1 MNVSIE
7 HPESSVSNCKVFYVT
22 VSGLTMGEL
31 LKIAEKN
38 FLQSSFKRKVYL
50 CSLVAIEAC
59 RQAGESYDV
68 SVSVPPNSSLALIDG
83 VANNLSLNKKTRM
96 VPNTALNNPSRR
108 NAYTLV
114 GISGTKTWQ
123 EYIGSQEDL
132 VQARLN
138 MVREAFA
145 NNPNFVFPD
154 MKYTIFP

>member
-1 MNVSIE
+1 MKVSIE
-7 HPESSVSNCKVFYVT
+7 RNVSSISNCKAFYVT
-22 VSGLTMGEL
+22 VSGLTMAEL
-31 LKIAEKN
+31 LKIAERN
-38 FLQSSFKRKVYL
+38 FRQGPFKRKVYL

-59 RQAGESYDV
+59 RQAGEPHDV

-96 VPNTALNNPSRR
+96 VLNTALNNPSRR

-123 EYIGSQEDL
+123 DYIGSPEDL

-154 MKYTIFP
+154 MKYTIYP